1 MIQTEGKIDMTD
13 FQNNCAANGYGTR
26 NPYPLGVFPEN
37 GGIFVSFVS
46 AKEDCGILL
55 YDKSSG
61 RRLKKIPFASND
73 RIGDVRYKRIP
84 DVDPDKICYQ
94 FYEEDAI
101 LPDPHARAF
110 LNKVPYGHRR
120 EEKDLKACIVRHTD
134 RSLQNLASRPKL
146 NYEDCICYC
155 LHVRGFTRHFSSGTP
170 HRGTF
175 LGLMDKLPYLKEL
188 GITTVELQP
197 AYEFL
202 ELPTSREKVKLLP
215 PYAATAGILQE
226 KKVSAKKSQVEGKDG
241 LSSGRS
247 ALPESNNTLSSEQ
260 AGKQVRKEEEE
271 KVNYWGYK
279 KGYYYA
285 PKASYAYGED
295 VAEEFL
301 ALVDAFHQN
310 HMELVMQFYF
320 PLEADRME
328 ILDILHFWVWQYG
341 VDGFHLMGEQLPMDM
356 LASDPGLKD
365 TKLWYYDFDTQKL
378 YPDAKAPG
386 YRNLAA
392 YQDIYLYDCRRY
404 LKGDAGM
411 LPNVLTDMRC
421 QPDTKGVINYFT
433 NYYGFTMMDMVSY
446 DEKHNETNGEKNRD
460 GNDYNASWNCGV
472 EGPTRKGR
480 ILALRRQQYK
490 NALSM
495 LFLSQGTPLLFMGD
509 EFGNSQKG
517 NNNPYCQDNE
527 IAWLNWKDLEHNQE
541 LFSFAKELITLRR
554 KHPILHMPKQLQM
567 MDYKACGYPDLSYHG
582 SLAWRPSMEN
592 YDRQIGLLYC
602 GKYAVTENGKEDD
615 FFYIAMNM
623 YWEPQK
629 IALPR
634 LPAGLGW
641 EKILDTDST
650 LNGNNKSE
658 KEKESAS
665 PIAEELLS
673 EAGADTN
680 ANQTIPENFTSKIL
694 SPRSIRVYRSVS
706 AFLKA

>member
-1 MIQTEGKIDMTD
+1 MAD
-13 FQNNCAANGYGTR
+13 FHNNSAAKAYGTR

-46 AKEDCGILL
+46 DKEDCGILL
-55 YDKSSG
+55 YDKKSG
-61 RRLKKIPFASND
+61 RRLKKIPFAPND
-73 RIGDVRYKRIP
+73 RMGEVRYKWIP
-84 DVDPDKICYQ
+84 DVDPDRICYQ

-110 LNKVPYGHRR
+110 LNKLPYGHRR
-120 EEKDLKACIVRHTD
+120 EEKDLKACIVKHTS

-146 NYEDCICYC
+146 PYEDCICYC
-155 LHVRGFTRHFSSGTP
+155 LHVRGFTRHSSSGTP
-170 HRGTF
+170 HKGTF

-188 GITTVELQP
+188 GITTVEMQP

-202 ELPTSREKVKLLP
+202 ELPTSRERAKLLP
-215 PYAATAGILQE
+215 PYAVMPAKGISQE
-226 KKVSAKKSQVEGKDG
+226 EKAFCK
-241 LSSGRS
+241 
-247 ALPESNNTLSSEQ
+247 ESM
-260 AGKQVRKEEEE
+260 AEEKE

-310 HMELVMQFYF
+310 HMELIMQFYF

-341 VDGFHLMGEQLPMDM
+341 VDGFHLMGEQLPIDM

-365 TKLWYYDFDTQKL
+365 TKLWYYDFDTQRL
-378 YPDAKAPG
+378 YPDGKAPS

-411 LPNVLTDMRC
+411 LPNVLADMRC
-421 QPDTKGVINYFT
+421 QPDAKGVINYFT

-446 DEKHNETNGEKNRD
+446 DEKHNEANGEKNRD

-472 EGPTRKGR
+472 EGPTRKGKV
-480 ILALRRQQYK
+480 LALRKKQYK
-490 NALSM
+490 NAFSM

-541 LFSFAKELITLRR
+541 LFSYAKELITLRR

-602 GKYAVTENGKEDD
+602 GKYAVSENGKEDD
-615 FFYIAMNM
+615 FFYVAMNM
-623 YWEPQK
+623 HWEPQE

-634 LPAGLGW
+634 LPAGLTW

-650 LNGNNKSE
+650 MDGNQKSA
-658 KEKESAS
+658 KEKESAE
-665 PIAEELLS
+665 PIAEGLLA
-673 EAGADTN
+673 EAGADAN
-680 ANQTIPENFTSKIL
+680 AGQTIPGHFTSEIL
-694 SPRSIRVYRSVS
+694 PPRSIRVYRSVS
-706 AFLKA
+706 AFSKA